1 MKNLLCLAGLALLL
15 SAARSLLPEGADAYG
30 VAQTELA
37 FGFVLLSAFLVSE
50 VLALVGLPKL
60 VGYILAGI
68 AAGPHALNLLP
79 SKMTAEL
86 DLVSGVAIC
95 LIALS
100 AGGELS
106 ARKIRPLLNTI
117 SALTLWGVIGTTLVL
132 TAALYVLSPW
142 LPFLQD
148 LNTNGRL
155 AFSATMG
162 VALAAQSPAVVMGLL
177 SETRAEGVYS
187 RTILGTVVMAD
198 LLVILMF
205 GAASAVAR
213 SALGGESSVQQT
225 ALGVAWQLF
234 GSMGAGTILG
244 LLLTVYLR
252 KIRDGALV
260 FVTLICIVVAELAV
274 PVHLDPL
281 IVMLA
286 SGLVMA
292 NLADREA
299 SDLVRDLET
308 VALPVYILFFATAG
322 ATLRLDVLAEVAP
335 IVVVLVGLRGASFGL
350 FSRIATHVTR
360 APAHVRR
367 WGWAGMLPQA
377 GLALALALLVQN
389 EFGPEGAEASA
400 LLLGVIAVNE
410 LVMPIL
416 LRAALLRSGEAG
428 MHAEDRDSVPADG
441 RAPT

>member
-1 MKNLLCLAGLALLL
+1 MKNLLCLAALALLL
-15 SAARSLLPEGADAYG
+15 SAARSLLPEGGDAYG

-95 LIALS
+95 LIALT

-106 ARKIRPLLNTI
+106 VRKIRPLLKTI
-117 SALTLWGVIGTTLVL
+117 GALTLWGVMGTTLVL
-132 TAALYVLSPW
+132 TAALYALSPW
-142 LPFLQD
+142 LPFLQELD
-148 LNTNGRL
+148 SNGRI
-155 AFSATMG
+155 AFSAMMG
-162 VALAAQSPAVVMGLL
+162 IALAAQSPAVVMGLL
-177 SETRAEGVYS
+177 SETRAEGAYS

-205 GAASAVAR
+205 GAASAFAR
-213 SALGGESSVQQT
+213 SALGGETSVQQT

-234 GSMGAGTILG
+234 GSIGAGAILG

-252 KIRDGALV
+252 EIRDGALV
-260 FVTLICIVVAELAV
+260 FVTLLCIVVAELAV
-274 PVHLDPL
+274 PVDLDPL

-299 SDLVRDLET
+299 SNLVRDLET
-308 VALPVYILFFATAG
+308 VSLPVYILFFATAG
-322 ATLRLDVLAEVAP
+322 ATLHLDVLAEVAA
-335 IVVVLVGLRGASFGL
+335 IVVVLVGLRGASFGI
-350 FSRIATHVTR
+350 FSRIATRVTA

-428 MHAEDRDSVPADG
+428 MHGEERDSVPAER
-441 RAPT
+441 RAAT